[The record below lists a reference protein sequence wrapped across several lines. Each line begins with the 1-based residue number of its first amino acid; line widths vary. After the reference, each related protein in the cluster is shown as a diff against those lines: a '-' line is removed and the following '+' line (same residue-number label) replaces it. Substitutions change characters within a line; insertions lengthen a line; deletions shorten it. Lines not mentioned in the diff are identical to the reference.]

1 MSERRSKFF
10 GLIIFLVLIVGFS
23 YLMITGSN
31 ANHKEVYTQIE
42 VSENSLLPANEYL
55 RYVGLSDPREYDDL
69 TLLEVKTKIEKH
81 PYMRKAEVEFDGI
94 NTILVEVQEKEI
106 KAVLL
111 QKNELKL
118 ITSDLETLPLFPPT
132 SMKDLP
138 VISNLSSNGK
148 NSYRSEDLEFA
159 FRIIDA
165 ISLSDTNVRKN
176 LAEINL
182 RKGGDV
188 ILTFTGLQFPVLF
201 GKNDEIRKALLL
213 KSLWQQLIEQENI
226 YEKTEY
232 LDLRYKNKVF
242 IGKRKTELANG

>member
-10 GLIIFLVLIVGFS
+10 GLIVFLVLIIGFS
-23 YLMITGSN
+23 YLMITGSK
-31 ANHKEVYTQIE
+31 ANHREVYTQIE

>member
-23 YLMITGSN
+23 YLMITGSK
-31 ANHKEVYTQIE
+31 ANHREVYTQIE

>member
-1 MSERRSKFF
+1 LSERRSKFF
-10 GLIIFLVLIVGFS
+10 GLIVFLILIIGFS
-23 YLMITGSN
+23 YLMITGSK
-31 ANHKEVYTQIE
+31 ANPKEVYNQILM
-42 VSENSLLPANEYL
+42 SNNTLLPAKEYL
-55 RYVGLSDPREYDDL
+55 RYAGLSDSTKYEDL

-81 PYMRKAEVEFDGI
+81 PYLRKAEVEFDGVS
-94 NTILVEVQEKEI
+94 TILVEVQEKEI

-118 ITSDLETLPLFPPT
+118 LTSDFETLPLFPPT
-132 SMKDLP
+132 AINELP
-138 VISNLSSNGK
+138 VISNLIVKEK
-148 NSYRSEDLEFA
+148 NSYDEKDMEFA

-188 ILTFTGLQFPVLF
+188 ILTFTGLKFPVLF
-201 GKNDEIRKALLL
+201 GKNDEIK
-213 KSLWQQLIEQENI
+213 KSLILKDLWQDLISNSNS

-232 LDLRYKNKVF
+232 LDLRYRNKVF
-242 IGKRKTELANG
+242 LGKRKTELTNG